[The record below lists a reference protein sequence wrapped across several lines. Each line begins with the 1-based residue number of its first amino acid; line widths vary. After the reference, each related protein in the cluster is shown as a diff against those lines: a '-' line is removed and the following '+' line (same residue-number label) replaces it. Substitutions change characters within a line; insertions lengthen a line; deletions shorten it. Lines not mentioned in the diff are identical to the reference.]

1 MYMAKNLENLKEMD
15 KFLKTIN
22 QDQIRKIYEQ
32 INY

>member
-1 MYMAKNLENLKEMD
+1 MYMAKNLENLKEID

-22 QDQIRKIYEQ
+22 QDRIRKTYKQ